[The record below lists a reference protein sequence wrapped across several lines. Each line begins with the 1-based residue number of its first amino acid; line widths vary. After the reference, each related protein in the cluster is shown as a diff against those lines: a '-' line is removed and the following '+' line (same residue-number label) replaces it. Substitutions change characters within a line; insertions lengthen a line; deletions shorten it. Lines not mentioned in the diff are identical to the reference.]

1 MSKHVSA
8 TFKVES
14 WDEQTSVEGADGAG
28 KLSRAVVDQALSGEI
43 EGSGRAE
50 WLMCYRA
57 DETAEFVGLQRIEGS
72 VGGRSG
78 SVVLTSSG
86 SFDGKRVDGA
96 IAVIAGSGT
105 GELAKIS
112 GAGTF
117 TAPIGSEAEVELD
130 YELG

>member
-1 MSKHVSA
+1 MSNRASA

-14 WDEQTSVEGADGAG
+14 WDEQTTVEAADGTG

-57 DETAEFVGLQRIEGS
+57 DETAEFVGLQRIDGS
-72 VGGRSG
+72 LGGRRG
-78 SVVLTSSG
+78 TVVLTSNG
-86 SFDGKRVDGA
+86 SFDGKQVAGS
-96 IAVIAGSGT
+96 ISVIEGSGT
-105 GELAKIS
+105 GELTGIS
-112 GAGTF
+112 GDGTF
-117 TAPIGSEAEVELD
+117 AAPIGSEASVKLD